1 MTFLSKLIL
10 SGTILFLFNQCT
22 IHDKNFDNPVDF
34 RANKEKGI
42 LSPTLVFYPK
52 TQTISLT
59 DSIVVGSFIVF
70 ENDSL
75 EPFTS
80 AHIQMKFPKDLI
92 QLDTILPGL
101 FITDT
106 NQSTPL
112 FVYSFDS
119 LNTIDIFTYFLDT
132 NKVNILGTGHL
143 ADIVFNPLVIGS
155 DSISYNL
162 NECSMFDEFDENINI
177 NGTRAAEII
186 IQ

>member
-1 MTFLSKLIL
+1 MTFFSKLIL
-10 SGTILFLFNQCT
+10 PSAIIILFITCT
-22 IHDKNFDNPVDF
+22 IYDKNFDNPVDF
-34 RANKEKGI
+34 RANKERGI

-52 TQTISLT
+52 TQTIYLT

-70 ENDSL
+70 ENDSM
-75 EPFTS
+75 EPFAS

-106 NQSTPL
+106 SQSTPL

-119 LNTIDIFTYFLDT
+119 LNTIDIFAYFLDT
-132 NKVNILGTGHL
+132 GKVNILGTGHL

-162 NECSMFDEFDENINI
+162 NECSMFDEIDETINI
-177 NGTRAAEII
+177 HGTRAAEII